1 MNSKT
6 QNAVTLTPE
15 AVAEVKRLIEE
26 HSLPE
31 SSGVRVG
38 VRGGG
43 CSGFSYT
50 LNFDMQPAPGDE
62 VLEQDGVR
70 LFCDP
75 KSLPYLA
82 GTQLHYTSGLSGKG
96 FQFTNPNAKGTCGC
110 GNSFS
115 V

>member
-1 MNSKT
+1 MNTKT
-6 QNAVTLTPE
+6 QTTLNLTPE
-15 AVAEVKRLIEE
+15 AVTEIKRLIQE
-26 HSLPE
+26 HNLPE
-31 SSGVRVG
+31 TAGVRVG

-50 LNFDMQPAPGDE
+50 LNFDMQSAPGDE
-62 VLEQDGVR
+62 VIEQDGVK

-75 KSLPYLA
+75 KSVMYLA
-82 GTQLHYTSGLSGKG
+82 GTSLHYTSGLGGKG

-110 GNSFS
+110 GNSFA